1 MENQTKDV
9 TKGNLTARQV
19 INYVLTALLLTPFS
33 ALLAFQLWHFV
44 SPLSWHHDYVN
55 IAIIVS
61 VLSPLYVLGLL
72 MFAPKMVNLSA
83 CYCELPGKHKG
94 PVKPNWVRLGIIY
107 ITLIGLTYLIFW
119 LVRET
124 MVGQVLILNEP
135 WSDVILR

>member
-1 MENQTKDV
+1 MENRTKD
-9 TKGNLTARQV
+9 TAKEGLTAGRA
-19 INYVLTALLLTPFS
+19 ISSVLTALMLTPFS

-72 MFAPKMVNLSA
+72 MFIPKLVKSSA
-83 CYCELPGKHKG
+83 CCCKLPGKHEG
-94 PVKPNWVRLGIIY
+94 PVRSNWIRLGIIY
-107 ITLIGLTYLIFW
+107 ITLVGLTYLIFW
-119 LVRET
+119 LVREA
-124 MVGQVLILNEP
+124 MVGQVLIDNEP

>member
-1 MENQTKDV
+1 MENQTKDAA
-9 TKGNLTARQV
+9 KGNLAARQV

-61 VLSPLYVLGLL
+61 VLAPLYVLGLL
-72 MFAPKMVNLSA
+72 MFAPKMVNLSG
-83 CYCELPGKHKG
+83 CCCEPPGKHKD
-94 PVKPNWVRLGIIY
+94 PVKPNWIRLGVIY
-107 ITLIGLTYLIFW
+107 ITLVGLTYLIFW
-119 LVRET
+119 LVREA
-124 MVGQVLILNEP
+124 MVGQVLINNES